1 MTLQLDVF
9 ALFVAIGLHVQA
21 ESNVQGVLVSDPKDG
36 VPSFGLVKKGEQQ
49 AKEVGHE
56 GGKYGLN
63 IRGVARIFW
72 KG

>member
-1 MTLQLDVF
+1 M
-9 ALFVAIGLHVQA
+9 QA
-21 ESNVQGVLVSDPKDG
+21 ESNVQDVLVSDPKDG

-56 GGKYGLN
+56 SGKYGLN

>member
-36 VPSFGLVKKGEQQ
+36 VPSFGLVEKGEQQ

-56 GGKYGLN
+56 GGEVWFTSW
-63 IRGVARIFW
+63 GVARIFW